1 MQLNESED
9 VLIQRA
15 VKRDRLAFATLY
27 DKYAERIYRH
37 VYYRVS
43 NQTDA
48 EDITQEI
55 FVIAWKAIDKYK
67 RTGAPFVTWLIA
79 VARNL
84 IVDHY
89 KSKKKLSSLEGVEV
103 PSQTDETNPEALA
116 EANLNRNYVRK
127 VVSKLKGDKQKVII
141 MRFIDGFSYEDIAG
155 ILHKSEGAVR
165 VIQYRALS
173 DLRRMLM
180 RSK

>member
-15 VKRDRLAFATLY
+15 VKRDRVAFATLY

-67 RTGAPFVTWLIA
+67 RTH
-79 VARNL
+79 R
-84 IVDHY
+84 
-89 KSKKKLSSLEGVEV
+89 
-103 PSQTDETNPEALA
+103 
-116 EANLNRNYVRK
+116 
-127 VVSKLKGDKQKVII
+127 
-141 MRFIDGFSYEDIAG
+141 
-155 ILHKSEGAVR
+155 
-165 VIQYRALS
+165 QYH
-173 DLRRMLM
+173 
-180 RSK
+180 